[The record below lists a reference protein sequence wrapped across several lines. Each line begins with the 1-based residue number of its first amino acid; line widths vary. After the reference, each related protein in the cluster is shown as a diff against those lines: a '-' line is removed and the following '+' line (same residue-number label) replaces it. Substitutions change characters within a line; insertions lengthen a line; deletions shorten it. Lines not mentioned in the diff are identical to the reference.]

1 MKTRAKLMRFGTTLL
16 LASSLAGCA
25 IPSKET
31 PVSNLKP
38 WKPIRF
44 DCADTKETR
53 AQVIEHNNVY
63 LTLKTGK
70 KIVYGD
76 TCPETKPQP
85 KTS

>member
-1 MKTRAKLMRFGTTLL
+1 MKTHARLMKLGTTLL
-16 LASSLAGCA
+16 LASSLAGCET
-25 IPSKET
+25 PSKDL

-38 WKPIRF
+38 WKPIKF

-70 KIVYGD
+70 KVVYGD
-76 TCPETKPQP
+76 SCPEAKPTP